1 MNNETDKRQNSLL
14 SSLGLCV
21 RAGRVIFGVPLICDA
36 MRRGGKGAPCLVLE
50 AADTSDNTHK
60 KITDKCNHYGVPTIR
75 LSCDGAT
82 LAEALGKRSVL
93 AAVAITDGRMADMVR
108 QHIVSDTI

>member
-1 MNNETDKRQNSLL
+1 MYNEKKARMGKLL

-21 RAGRVIFGVPLICDA
+21 RARRVIFGVPLICEA
-36 MRRGGKGAPCLVLE
+36 MRRGGKDAPRLVLE

-60 KITDKCNHYGVPTIR
+60 KITDKCTHYGVTCVR

-93 AAVAITDGRMADMVR
+93 AAVAITDASMAEMVR
-108 QHIVSDTI
+108 QHIE